1 MKAAMR
7 LPPIL
12 SSLAH
17 HKLTT
22 ALLVLQVTLTCGV
35 GCNVVFMVMQRIDA
49 VTRQTGL
56 VEDGLSVIHLTDTD
70 KTEDGLAQRTADL
83 AALRAVPGVEAA
95 VTVEQDLPFEG
106 GSSSRTTC
114 ASRAGVNAAT
124 RNMSSDGTDCVEPN
138 VYGGGPGELHI
149 LGLRLVEGRDF
160 LPDEY
165 VINRPDSNAMP
176 TAVILTRSLADRL
189 FPGQDA
195 LGHEI
200 YMEDSGS
207 LRVVGIVDKLVRA
220 QLRSPDEDD
229 LSFLLPT
236 TPASYWA
243 SYALRSAP
251 ADQQRVLQTATAALM
266 RLDPNRV
273 LGEVHTFTE
282 VRHDYFQQ
290 DVTMIGLLVA
300 SLCGL
305 LFVTALGIGGLA
317 SFWVQQR
324 TRQIG
329 IRRAIGASRGD
340 ILRHFQFENLLIVG
354 AGVILGLALAIGLN
368 LMLMRYYGVSRLP
381 LGYLLVGAA
390 VLCLLGQLAVLSPA
404 LHASRIPPASAA
416 RNV

>member
-1 MKAAMR
+1 MR
-7 LPPIL
+7 IHPML
-12 SSLAH
+12 SSLMH

-22 ALLVLQVTLTCGV
+22 ALLVLQVALTCGV
-35 GCNVVFMVMQRIDA
+35 GCNVVFMVTQRIDA

-56 VEDGLSVIHLTDTD
+56 VEDGLSVIHLTDID
-70 KTEDGLAQRTADL
+70 KTEDGFAQRTADL
-83 AALRAVPGVEAA
+83 AALRAVPGVVAA
-95 VTVEQDLPFEG
+95 VAVEQDLPFEG

-114 ASRAGVNAAT
+114 ASRAGVDAAT
-124 RNMSSDGTDCVEPN
+124 RNMSSGGTDCVEPN

-160 LPDEY
+160 RPDEY
-165 VINRPDSNAMP
+165 VINRPDSDAMP

-195 LGHEI
+195 LGHEM
-200 YMEDSGS
+200 YMGDTGS
-207 LRVVGIVDKLVRA
+207 LRVVGIVDELVRA
-220 QLRSPDEDD
+220 QLRSPDDDD

-243 SYALRSAP
+243 SYTLRSTP
-251 ADQQRVLQTATAALM
+251 ADQQRVLRAATAALM
-266 RLDPNRV
+266 KLDPDRV
-273 LGEVHTFTE
+273 LRETHTYAE

-305 LFVTALGIGGLA
+305 LFVTALGIAGLA

-340 ILRHFQFENLLIVG
+340 ILRYFQTENFLIVG
-354 AGVILGLALAIGLN
+354 AGVMLGLALAIGLN
-368 LMLMRYYGVSRLP
+368 LMLMHYYDLPRLP
-381 LGYLLVGAA
+381 LRYLPVGAA
-390 VLCLLGQLAVLSPA
+390 ALWLLGQLAVLSPA

-416 RNV
+416 RNI